1 MGRISVPNSDERGGR
16 FDGQFTVT
24 RDCDAQTLS
33 LVARASDDIMGVT
46 GQILQA
52 QLVPVQSPEGNQ
64 P

>member
-1 MGRISVPNSDERGGR
+1 MGRLSLPNSDERGGW
-16 FDGQFTVT
+16 FAGQFTVA

-52 QLVPVQSPEGNQ
+52 QLVPVQLPEGS
-64 P
+64 

>member
-1 MGRISVPNSDERGGR
+1 MGRFSVPNSDERGGR
-16 FDGQFTVT
+16 FSEQFTVAQ
-24 RDCDAQTLS
+24 DCDAQTLS

-52 QLVPVQSPEGNQ
+52 QLLPTQLPEGNQ